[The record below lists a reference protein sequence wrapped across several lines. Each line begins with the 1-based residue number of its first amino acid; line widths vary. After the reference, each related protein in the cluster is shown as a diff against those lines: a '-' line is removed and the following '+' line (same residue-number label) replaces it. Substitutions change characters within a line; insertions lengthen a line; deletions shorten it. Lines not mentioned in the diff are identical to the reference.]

1 MLLAAALGFI
11 LVLILVIRVLAIACA
26 VIAGSAT
33 WDATRDPA
41 AASMGALGVL
51 FAARLLLDLAALQDG
66 ARPVT
71 VAAEI
76 LAAGG
81 AAAAIAGAAL
91 GQGAGPGQGLST
103 SLISLGAASAAM
115 AGVARLRVLP

>member
-1 MLLAAALGFI
+1 MRHALRI
-11 LVLILVIRVLAIACA
+11 LVRQKIAELRRFTPW
-26 VIAGSAT
+26 SARIKA
-33 WDATRDPA
+33 DEVD
-41 AASMGALGVL
+41 G
-51 FAARLLLDLAALQDG
+51 ARLLLDLAALQDG

-81 AAAAIAGAAL
+81 AAAAIAAAAL
-91 GQGAGPGQGLST
+91 GQGAGPGQGLAT

-115 AGVARLRVLP
+115 AGVARWRVLP